1 MRSLT
6 GALRQWPRR
15 RWITAALI
23 APALAGLLL
32 ATGRG
37 TAWWGWPVL
46 VFVAGLAAL
55 VLSSYLPAP
64 GSRRLLEIGCSPC
77 AVVAAG
83 AVVVAVLV
91 RAGAPDNPATAVI
104 ATLVLLA
111 AVRQRL
117 ADAVACPTARNPRAG
132 DGPDVRPA

>member
-15 RWITAALI
+15 RWITAVLA
-23 APALAGLLL
+23 APVLAGLLL

-37 TAWWGWPVL
+37 GAWWGWPVAVL
-46 VFVAGLAAL
+46 VAGLAAL
-55 VLSSYLPAP
+55 VVASYLPVP
-64 GSRRLLEIGCSPC
+64 GSGRLLEVGCSPC

-83 AVVVAVLV
+83 GVAVAILA
-91 RAGAPDNPATAVI
+91 RTGAPGSPATAVLAI
-104 ATLVLLA
+104 LVLLA

-117 ADAVACPTARNPRAG
+117 ADAIACPAVRRPPAG
-132 DGPDVRPA
+132 DGPGGRTG